1 MAALRRAD
9 SSSAAPL
16 ITMTPIMM
24 GPRGAFVA
32 LGAVGLSLGA
42 AWALRCRAHNKR
54 ITCSEPEGG
63 AQALPEQEQPPARSP
78 PKKNRNKRHKSKAPA
93 AAPAACAASVP
104 AAEPPMQL
112 PPSVPEEERRRQQ
125 LQQETQPPPKQPSEA
140 PQPLE
145 EEEEEEIML
154 PAKTLSTASDEPSAS
169 STGETHA
176 HDVEML
182 DAAAAAD
189 ATAVS
194 SAGEWIPV
202 ERKQRR
208 RRPSP
213 ELRDFAEPS
222 PPTVAGGAA
231 AEELPTSAPMAVS
244 PPKSP
249 EVTRPADALSS
260 PAESPQPVGAASP
273 EGGEVVAKKPKKKK
287 KRPAPPPSLY
297 ATEDEPV
304 AAPAAAASAAADAP
318 SAASEPSPLE
328 MEPLPPVPAPPPAE
342 VWVEVTSRRGKR
354 AAAHEPRASE

>member
-1 MAALRRAD
+1 
-9 SSSAAPL
+9 
-16 ITMTPIMM
+16 MM
-24 GPRGAFVA
+24 GQRGAFVA

-42 AWALRCRAHNKR
+42 AWAWRSRAHNKR
-54 ITCSEPEGG
+54 ITCCEPEGG
-63 AQALPEQEQPPARSP
+63 TQALPEQEQPPARSP
-78 PKKNRNKRHKSKAPA
+78 PKKNRSKRHKSKAPA
-93 AAPAACAASVP
+93 AAPAACTASVP
-104 AAEPPMQL
+104 AAEPSMQL

-125 LQQETQPPPKQPSEA
+125 LQQETQPSPKQPSEA
-140 PQPLE
+140 PQPPE
-145 EEEEEEIML
+145 EEEEEMML
-154 PAKTLSTASDEPSAS
+154 PTKTLSTASDEPSAS

-222 PPTVAGGAA
+222 SPTVAGGAA
-231 AEELPTSAPMAVS
+231 AEELPTTAPMAVS

-249 EVTRPADALSS
+249 EATRPADALSS
-260 PAESPQPVGAASP
+260 PAESPQPVGAALP
-273 EGGEVVAKKPKKKK
+273 EGGEPAAKKPKKKK

-304 AAPAAAASAAADAP
+304 AAPPAAAAADAP
-318 SAASEPSPLE
+318 PAASEPSPQE
-328 MEPLPPVPAPPPAE
+328 MEPLPPMPAPPPAE

>member
-9 SSSAAPL
+9 SSSVSPL

-24 GPRGAFVA
+24 GQRGAFVA

-42 AWALRCRAHNKR
+42 AWAWRSRAHNKR
-54 ITCSEPEGG
+54 ITCCEPEGG
-63 AQALPEQEQPPARSP
+63 TQALPEQEQPPARSP
-78 PKKNRNKRHKSKAPA
+78 PKKNRSKRHKSKAPA
-93 AAPAACAASVP
+93 AAPAACTASVP
-104 AAEPPMQL
+104 AAEPSMQL

-125 LQQETQPPPKQPSEA
+125 LQQETQPSPKQPSEA
-140 PQPLE
+140 PQPPE
-145 EEEEEEIML
+145 EEEEEMML

-222 PPTVAGGAA
+222 SPTVAGGAA
-231 AEELPTSAPMAVS
+231 AEELPTTAPMAVS

-249 EVTRPADALSS
+249 EATRPADALSS
-260 PAESPQPVGAASP
+260 PAESPQPVGAALP
-273 EGGEVVAKKPKKKK
+273 EGGEPAAKKPKKKK

-304 AAPAAAASAAADAP
+304 AAPPAAAAADAP
-318 SAASEPSPLE
+318 PAASGPSPQE
-328 MEPLPPVPAPPPAE
+328 MEPLPPMPAPPPAE

>member
-9 SSSAAPL
+9 SSSVSPL

-24 GPRGAFVA
+24 GQRGAFVA

-42 AWALRCRAHNKR
+42 AWAWRSRAHNKR
-54 ITCSEPEGG
+54 ITCCEPEGG
-63 AQALPEQEQPPARSP
+63 TQALPEQEQPPARSP
-78 PKKNRNKRHKSKAPA
+78 PKKNRSKRHKSKAPA
-93 AAPAACAASVP
+93 AAPAACTASVP
-104 AAEPPMQL
+104 AAEPSMQL

-125 LQQETQPPPKQPSEA
+125 LQQETQPSPKQPSEA
-140 PQPLE
+140 PQPPE
-145 EEEEEEIML
+145 EEEEEMML
-154 PAKTLSTASDEPSAS
+154 PTKTLSTASDEPSAS

-222 PPTVAGGAA
+222 SPTVAGGAA
-231 AEELPTSAPMAVS
+231 AEELPTTAPMAVS

-249 EVTRPADALSS
+249 EATRPADALSS
-260 PAESPQPVGAASP
+260 PAESPQPVGAALP
-273 EGGEVVAKKPKKKK
+273 EGGEPAAKKPKKKK

-304 AAPAAAASAAADAP
+304 AAPPAAAAADAP
-318 SAASEPSPLE
+318 PAASGPSPQE
-328 MEPLPPVPAPPPAE
+328 MEPLPPMPAPPPAE

>member
-9 SSSAAPL
+9 SSSVSPL

-24 GPRGAFVA
+24 GQRGAFVA

-42 AWALRCRAHNKR
+42 AWAWRSRAHNKR
-54 ITCSEPEGG
+54 ITCCEPEGG
-63 AQALPEQEQPPARSP
+63 TQALPEQEQPPARSP
-78 PKKNRNKRHKSKAPA
+78 PKKNRSKRHKSKAPA
-93 AAPAACAASVP
+93 AAPAACTASVP
-104 AAEPPMQL
+104 AAEPSMQL

-125 LQQETQPPPKQPSEA
+125 LQQETQPSPKQPSEA
-140 PQPLE
+140 PQPPE
-145 EEEEEEIML
+145 EEEEEEMML

-222 PPTVAGGAA
+222 SPTVAGGAA
-231 AEELPTSAPMAVS
+231 AEELPTTAPMAVS

-249 EVTRPADALSS
+249 EATRPADALSS
-260 PAESPQPVGAASP
+260 PAESPQPVGAALP
-273 EGGEVVAKKPKKKK
+273 EGGEPAAKKPKKKK

-304 AAPAAAASAAADAP
+304 AAPPAAAAADAP
-318 SAASEPSPLE
+318 PAASGPSPQE
-328 MEPLPPVPAPPPAE
+328 MEPLPPMPAPPPAE

>member
-9 SSSAAPL
+9 SSSVSPL

-24 GPRGAFVA
+24 GQRGAFVA

-42 AWALRCRAHNKR
+42 AWAWRSRAHNKR
-54 ITCSEPEGG
+54 ITCCEPEGG
-63 AQALPEQEQPPARSP
+63 TQALPEQEQPPARSP
-78 PKKNRNKRHKSKAPA
+78 PKKNRSKRHKSKAPA

-112 PPSVPEEERRRQQ
+112 PRSVPEEERRRQQ
-125 LQQETQPPPKQPSEA
+125 LQQETQPSPKQPSEA

-145 EEEEEEIML
+145 EEEEEMML

-222 PPTVAGGAA
+222 SPTVAGGAA
-231 AEELPTSAPMAVS
+231 AEELPTTAPMAVS

-249 EVTRPADALSS
+249 EATRPADALSS
-260 PAESPQPVGAASP
+260 PAESPQPVGAALP
-273 EGGEVVAKKPKKKK
+273 EGGEPAAKKPKKKK

-304 AAPAAAASAAADAP
+304 AAPPAAAAADAP
-318 SAASEPSPLE
+318 PAASGPSPQE
-328 MEPLPPVPAPPPAE
+328 MEPLPPMPAPPPAE